1 MKEEFE
7 YGELVEVRDFDDE
20 EWLKRYYIDTLRFG
34 DTGLKWYCTHD
45 SDESP
50 NNHKGYFQKW
60 AFIRKIQ
67 NPEPDLI
74 DIEQP
79 EQGTIEYLQ
88 GQIHTLNKRLM
99 VLENEFH
106 IKSMNKPVKTQLK

>member
-1 MKEEFE
+1 MKEQFE
-7 YGELVEVRDFDDE
+7 YGEWVEVRDFDDE
-20 EWLKRYYIDTLRFG
+20 EWLKRYYIDTLEFG

-67 NPEPDLI
+67 KPEPEPEPLFI
-74 DIEQP
+74 STQGVFTAEEAVMQLQERIEKIL
-79 EQGTIEYLQ
+79 EE
-88 GQIHTLNKRLM
+88 LNAL
-99 VLENEFH
+99 
-106 IKSMNKPVKTQLK
+106 KTQLK